1 MYQLW
6 DFVID
11 IYGSKITC
19 FPNASHKLKPYHL
32 VLLFKKDGEIP
43 YTLEF
48 CGVFRSKQI
57 KDNKNENK
65 NMCKH
70 QVI

>member
-1 MYQLW
+1 MLATKL
-6 DFVID
+6 
-11 IYGSKITC
+11 SLITWL
-19 FPNASHKLKPYHL
+19 FLKK
-32 VLLFKKDGEIP
+32 KKDGEIP
-43 YTLEF
+43 YTVEF
-48 CGVFRSKQI
+48 CGACRSKQI